1 MNAMSTRYYGNL
13 GALEGESHSRLWGG
27 SGCREKYMAL
37 GDIAR
42 FDKGALIAE
51 AGKPA
56 EWCYYILSGSVMAFE
71 YMAASGE
78 RYYNFNEE
86 GSLVMDANVILQ
98 KAPPVS
104 FVALTAVEAVRI
116 GRERLMQA
124 LREDPDLTMHVMSN
138 LSFKFLAA
146 MDQVR
151 EATQCSVAW
160 KACNLLL
167 TFAERYGVPY
177 DGKILI
183 KEKISQQI
191 MANLLGVNRITM
203 VRAIKELRELGMIE
217 QVNGFYCIRD
227 KEKMRAFMQEA
238 NIPREG

>member
-1 MNAMSTRYYGNL
+1 MSTRYYENL
-13 GALEGESHSRLWGG
+13 GALEGKSHSQLWGG
-27 SGCREKYMAL
+27 SGCREKYIAL
-37 GDIAR
+37 GETVR

-51 AGKPA
+51 AGKPVD
-56 EWCYYILSGSVMAFE
+56 WCCYILSGRVMAFE

-78 RYYNFNEE
+78 SCYNFNEE
-86 GSLVMDANVILQ
+86 GSLVMDANMILQ

-116 GRERLMQA
+116 SRERLMLA
-124 LREDPDLTMHVMSN
+124 LREDPDLALHVMSN

-151 EATQCSVAW
+151 KATQCSVAW
-160 KACNLLL
+160 KAWNLLL

-177 DGKILI
+177 AGKILI

-191 MANLLGVNRITM
+191 MANLLG
-203 VRAIKELRELGMIE
+203 
-217 QVNGFYCIRD
+217 
-227 KEKMRAFMQEA
+227 
-238 NIPREG
+238 